1 MQRLETLRDT
11 LGASAEQIDLD
22 LAKARAKIEE
32 CKVEQRAARKAY
44 DAAVLQ
50 IGTAEGAYN
59 TAVETLRH
67 TLTETRSDAERLAP
81 YARPPDLL
89 ELLGVKDHLSCRP
102 VQRRG

>member
-1 MQRLETLRDT
+1 
-11 LGASAEQIDLD
+11 
-22 LAKARAKIEE
+22 KIEE

-81 YARPPDLL
+81 YARPDLL
-89 ELLGVKDHLSCRP
+89 ELLGVKEHLSWP
-102 VQRRG
+102 A